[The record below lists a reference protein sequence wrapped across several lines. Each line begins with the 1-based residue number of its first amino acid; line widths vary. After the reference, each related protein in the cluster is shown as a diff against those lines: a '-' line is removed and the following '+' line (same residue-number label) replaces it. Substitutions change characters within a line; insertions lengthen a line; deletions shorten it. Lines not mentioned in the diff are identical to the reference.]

1 MGSGRVV
8 PDQDISMSLQKRG
21 RRWTRASQL
30 EGRGGGV
37 GSGWDGIVCALLPS
51 SSTATAQGLCAGP
64 GAGTVFGESDKCMA
78 LAFLVFQGLMPD
90 S

>member
-30 EGRGGGV
+30 EGRGRGGGAV
-37 GSGWDGIVCALLPS
+37 AGMALCVHSSLPPAQLPPRGSVPGLVLVLCSERVINAWLLPS
-51 SSTATAQGLCAGP
+51 WFFR
-64 GAGTVFGESDKCMA
+64 V
-78 LAFLVFQGLMPD
+78 
-90 S
+90 